1 MAAKK
6 NGRGKSLRE
15 RQGRVTP
22 KICLNCNLHSS
33 RVVLS
38 SIHPSYCVHFTPEY
52 WVDQGYERDWGDA
65 AVMNWPHLEILRQ
78 QTGQDCRFVILAPHA
93 QRRPVELYAS
103 DPHAWGAY

>member
-6 NGRGKSLRE
+6 NAKTKSLYE
-15 RQGRVTP
+15 RRAGVTLE
-22 KICLNCNLHSS
+22 ICLDCKLHSIGAA
-33 RVVLS
+33 LS
-38 SIHPSYCVHFTPEY
+38 SMHPDYCIHFTPEY
-52 WVDQGYERDWGDA
+52 WVEQGYERDWGDA